1 MADKEQVNAKVNGVT
16 KGLLLTY
23 CEQKRTTQGEVV
35 EAALRAFLQPKEG
48 EDLAMVILQLLHG
61 MAAKQETLEQG
72 VTAMVPLLATI
83 VERLEE
89 QKTEAAVPIA
99 RYDQMYPELRPAPA
113 AVVVE
118 EPPVVQEAPAVVRG
132 WLRQLWPAR
141 PTL

>member
-1 MADKEQVNAKVNGVT
+1 MADKEQVNAKVDGVT

-83 VERLEE
+83 VERLEG

-99 RYDQMYPELRPAPA
+99 SYDQMYAELRP
-113 AVVVE
+113 E
-118 EPPVVQEAPAVVRG
+118 LAPAVVEVPSAMPEP
-132 WLRQLWPAR
+132 PAR
-141 PTL
+141 ALRIFGFLFPRATP